1 MSERLNSHIKA
12 LKTVDWTVPKPGGGV
27 NEYMEVLVKE
37 TTTLHK
43 VLSRYLALSVVE
55 YVMTQVFAAINHRL
69 SEEYGAIY
77 LPDQEAKTRLL
88 ADAKYLQQ
96 KFSALKNVSPSNWML
111 ETVITE
117 KSLPGTNTVTTPG
130 PSTPT
135 RSNTLTANQRLKG
148 LLSGKSSNFDKPMPI
163 GPIPTG
169 TALPPPIPSSADKP
183 RSAAPASTTTT
194 AIANNAHD
202 QHRNNISNMD
212 RDRSTNESQVSLG
225 LSPSP
230 PTGLLEGAGFK
241 QVELS
246 SMNARL
252 EEETPHAKDK

>member
-1 MSERLNSHIKA
+1 MLFELKINNS
-12 LKTVDWTVPKPGGGV
+12 
-27 NEYMEVLVKE
+27 
-37 TTTLHK
+37 
-43 VLSRYLALSVVE
+43 LS
-55 YVMTQVFAAINHRL
+55 
-69 SEEYGAIY
+69 
-77 LPDQEAKTRLL
+77 RLL

-117 KSLPGTNTVTTPG
+117 KSLPGTNTTPG

-148 LLSGKSSNFDKPMPI
+148 LLSGKSSSFDKPMPI
-163 GPIPTG
+163 PTG
-169 TALPPPIPSSADKP
+169 AGLPPPIPSSADKP
-183 RSAAPASTTTT
+183 RSPAPASTTTT

-202 QHRNNISNMD
+202 QHHNNNNSNMD

-225 LSPSP
+225 LSPP
-230 PTGLLEGAGFK
+230 PPIEKSTGLPEGAGFK

-246 SMNARL
+246 STNARL
-252 EEETPHAKDK
+252 EETPHAKDK